1 MTAKPITDLRQRA
14 RPSAA
19 LVLALLAVLATAA
32 TAAQAEELIRFKNGH
47 TLAVRSSRVEGEQV
61 HVVLPNGSEASFPSS
76 IVKLTETGV
85 VSVPS
90 SSPNIASG
98 FAGRAPRGADLIGS
112 RRGEALLA
120 MSQTGGSSSSRK
132 AIAEGYLNSNGG
144 KNPQTVG
151 FSRFGSAAIG
161 VPVPGSEKAPTVSL
175 AKRQGRP
182 LGPENDGTNSAA
194 KAETNGPSLQSPD
207 LANPAERSHGH
218 N

>member
-1 MTAKPITDLRQRA
+1 MTATPIADLRKLV
-14 RPSAA
+14 RPSAV
-19 LVLALLAVLATAA
+19 LVLALLAVLAAAA

-61 HVVLPNGSEASFPSS
+61 HVVLPNGSEASFPRS

-85 VSVPS
+85 VAVPS
-90 SSPNIASG
+90 SSPNIAAG

-112 RRGEALLA
+112 RRGDALLA
-120 MSQTGGSSSSRK
+120 MSQSGGSSSRK

-144 KNPQTVG
+144 KDPQTVG
-151 FSRFGSAAIG
+151 FSRFGSSAIG

-175 AKRQGRP
+175 AKRPGRP
-182 LGPENDGTNSAA
+182 LGPDNDGTNPAA
-194 KAETNGPSLQSPD
+194 KPETSGPSLQSPD
-207 LANPAERSHGH
+207 LANPSDRSHGH